1 MTAGAWLMLAVTW
14 SIIVSFTG
22 YYFWKVLV
30 TPPRSDGDS
39 EHVEPRR

>member
-1 MTAGAWLMLAVTW
+1 MTGAAWLMLIVTW

-30 TPPRSDGDS
+30 TPPHTDAGD
-39 EHVEPRR
+39 EP